1 MVSSY
6 IAWYLF
12 FAGAGGGA
20 FLLGSFVDFALRV
33 SDRPWLRYASSVTDA
48 GLLAG
53 PVLVALGAVFLTLDL
68 GAPDQA
74 FRLFFTPSGSLL
86 SAGAWSIALFCLA
99 AFGAFLL
106 GFVDGGSGV
115 RVVEA
120 ALSVVAALLAV
131 FVVGYAGVFLSL
143 YPAVPF
149 LNTPLVPVLFVASAL
164 ATGAAALTVIGF
176 FRSMGDEVAEGLDS
190 LLRLD
195 MALVA
200 VEALAVAG
208 FVAVS
213 LLGDPEAARSARQLL
228 SGSSSMLFWLGVV
241 VAGLVIPLSVD
252 AVCLRAPN
260 PVVLAV
266 GAAGTLVGGACL
278 RFALLM
284 AAQRFCLAGMGV
296 LAFWM

>member
-115 RVVEA
+115 RVVET

-131 FVVGYAGVFLSL
+131 FVVAT
-143 YPAVPF
+143 PAC
-149 LNTPLVPVLFVASAL
+149 SC
-164 ATGAAALTVIGF
+164 
-176 FRSMGDEVAEGLDS
+176 RSI
-190 LLRLD
+190 RRC
-195 MALVA
+195 
-200 VEALAVAG
+200 
-208 FVAVS
+208 
-213 LLGDPEAARSARQLL
+213 RSSTRR
-228 SGSSSMLFWLGVV
+228 SSPCCSSPRRWRRGR
-241 VAGLVIPLSVD
+241 PRS
-252 AVCLRAPN
+252 R
-260 PVVLAV
+260 
-266 GAAGTLVGGACL
+266 
-278 RFALLM
+278 
-284 AAQRFCLAGMGV
+284 
-296 LAFWM
+296 